1 MNLNTF
7 EQEQRPHHI
16 HTEGSSFERDDVGGI
31 KHKIE
36 IKKAKQKKVRAI
48 IGSLV
53 VLVFVLMLF
62 AGYSQYRLYV
72 LTNAEKGIST
82 NQQEGVVV
90 DQKQTLPK
98 TGEEV
103 VRALKRHILLP
114 EGDPQ
119 IAEIEDVEKLRDTQA
134 FFKNA
139 ENGDIVVVYQ
149 TMIYVYR
156 PSLDVVIASGDI
168 SGAGQVKP

>member
-7 EQEQRPHHI
+7 EQEQRSHHS
-16 HTEGSSFERDDVGGI
+16 HNEGGSFERDDVGGI

-36 IKKAKQKKVRAI
+36 IKKAKQKKVKVI
-48 IGSLV
+48 MGSLV
-53 VLVFVLMLF
+53 SLVLILLVF
-62 AGYSQYRLYV
+62 AGYSQYKLYV
-72 LTNAEKGIST
+72 LTNDEQGTAVGLQNGDTI
-82 NQQEGVVV
+82 Q
-90 DQKQTLPK
+90 QKQTIPK
-98 TGEEV
+98 TGVEV
-103 VRALKRHILLP
+103 VQALKRHILLP

-119 IAEIEDVEKLRDTQA
+119 IAEIQDVAKLRDTQA

-156 PSLDVVIASGDI
+156 PSADIVVASGDI
-168 SGAGQVKP
+168 SGTGQQKP